1 MTLTLSVL
9 IPVAADEDIPQVA
22 ATATL
27 ANISSARIAILNNI
41 KPGADMLQP
50 YLEKELQKRAPGVQL
65 RSWRVPFSTPQPE
78 KDLLLAEIAEFA
90 DGVIAGVGD

>member
-1 MTLTLSVL
+1 MTQTLGVL
-9 IPVAADEDIPQVA
+9 SPVAPDEDIPQIA

-27 ANISSARIAILNNI
+27 RKFQGARIAILNNI

-50 YLEKELQKRAPGVQL
+50 YLEKELRKRIPDVEIK
-65 RSWRVPFSTPQPE
+65 SWRVPFSTPQPE
-78 KDLLLAEIAEFA
+78 KDLMLAEIAEFA